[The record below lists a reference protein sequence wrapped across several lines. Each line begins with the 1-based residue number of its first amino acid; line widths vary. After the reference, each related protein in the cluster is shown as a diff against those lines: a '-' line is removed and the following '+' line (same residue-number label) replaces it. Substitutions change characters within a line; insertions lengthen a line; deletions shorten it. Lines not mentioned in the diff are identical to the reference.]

1 MSARFLKMPVT
12 VPDGVKVSVSGDDIA
27 AHGPAGEVRGN
38 FRDCGGKVA
47 VEFGGGQFTVRILD
61 ARDKFA
67 RALAGTYWR
76 LLSNMMEG
84 AARGFER
91 GLELSG
97 VGYRAQ
103 AAGNKITL
111 QLGFSH
117 PIEKTMP
124 PGVTVET
131 PTPTEIILRGADKA
145 VVGQAAAEIRA
156 ARPPEPYKGKGVRH
170 RGERVVL
177 KETKKK

>member
-1 MSARFLKMPVT
+1 MSARYLKLPVA
-12 VPDGVKVSVSGDDIA
+12 VPDGVQVAVNGDGVSA
-27 AHGPAGEVRGN
+27 KGPAGEVSGN
-38 FRDCGGKVA
+38 FPDCGGKVA
-47 VEFGGGQFTVRILD
+47 VERGDAGFTVRILD
-61 ARDKFA
+61 SRDRFA

-84 AARGFER
+84 AAKGFER
-91 GLELSG
+91 ALELNG

-103 AAGNKITL
+103 ASGDKITL

-117 PIEKTMP
+117 PVEMKMP
-124 PGVTVET
+124 PGVKVET
-131 PTPTEIILRGADKA
+131 PTPAEVILRGADKA
-145 VVGQAAAEIRA
+145 KVGQVAAEIRA

-170 RGERVVL
+170 RGERVAL

>member
-1 MSARFLKMPVT
+1 MSARYLKLPVA

-27 AHGPAGEVRGN
+27 ARGPAGEVRGN

-47 VEFGGGQFTVRILD
+47 VERGDAGFTVRILD
-61 ARDKFA
+61 SRDKFA

-84 AARGFER
+84 ASKGFER

-103 AAGNKITL
+103 AAGGKVTL

-117 PIEKTMP
+117 PVEKIMP
-124 PGVTVET
+124 PGVSVET

-156 ARPPEPYKGKGVRH
+156 ARPPEPYKGKGVRR
-170 RGERVVL
+170 RGERVTL